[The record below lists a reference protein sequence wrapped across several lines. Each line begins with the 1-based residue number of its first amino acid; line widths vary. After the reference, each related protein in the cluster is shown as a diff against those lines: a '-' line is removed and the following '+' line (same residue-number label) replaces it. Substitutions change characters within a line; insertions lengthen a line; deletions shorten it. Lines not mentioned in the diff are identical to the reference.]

1 MKAPKFKDFIT
12 EKVERSDIQVAVLT
26 KVNADS
32 KSVVSNMIL
41 KECKR
46 RNIACHIINT
56 SEAWVSKND
65 LEKGTLLVSNIDGED
80 TEIEF
85 ELSKTICFTRAGV
98 LEDETGLALLST
110 FENAGAFMINTRNG
124 MLTCDN
130 KMSAYISFERDNI
143 PTPRTALISNE
154 KGLLHAHEKLGGKYP
169 VIMKTLTG
177 TQGIGVSIVESE
189 KSMISVAQSLWK
201 FGAALLLQEFLK
213 FDFDVRTI
221 VIDGRVLAST
231 KRISAKKD
239 FRSNRH
245 REATTEPYKLSN
257 DETKVV
263 LQAARSVGAYMVGVD
278 HAIVNKQLYVLE
290 CNGSPGIGSEFAL
303 YNTKL
308 KDRTYVG
315 KTTPDSVV
323 KELFD
328 YLAQDIHRKYSFTK
342 EAGFHERI
350 HIDGYGPVRAK
361 LDTGNGT
368 IASMFHVDKIDVSG
382 KIVKWEKDGK
392 KFTSKLEGES
402 QATRMG
408 DIDKRPIVFVDL
420 TFNNKLYT
428 DVPIGLTTKGS
439 RSTFLVNRD
448 LLTRFKVNVNP
459 NRKFILSS
467 WIKRNDC
474 NDTRGVNIN
483 PFKTLDN

>member
-1 MKAPKFKDFIT
+1 MQAPKFREFIS

-26 KVNADS
+26 KLNADS
-32 KSVVSNMIL
+32 KAIVSNKIL
-41 KECKR
+41 KECKK
-46 RNIACHIINT
+46 RNIPCHIINT

-85 ELSKTICFTRAGV
+85 DLSKTICFTRAGV

-177 TQGIGVSIVESE
+177 TQGIGVSVVESE

-213 FDFDVRTI
+213 FDFDVRTL
-221 VIDGRVLAST
+221 VIDGRILAST

-245 REATTEPYKLSN
+245 REATTEPYKLSD
-257 DETKVV
+257 DERTVV

-303 YNTKL
+303 YNTAKRE
-308 KDRTYVG
+308 DTYIG
-315 KTTPDSVV
+315 KTTPENVV

-328 YLAQDIHRKYSFTK
+328 YLSQDVHRKYSFTR

-350 HIDGYGPVRAK
+350 VIDGYGPVRAK
-361 LDTGNGT
+361 FDTGNGT
-368 IASMFHVDKIDVSG
+368 TASMFHVDKIDVSG
-382 KIVKWEKDGK
+382 KTVKWEKDGK

-402 QATRMG
+402 QATRMN
-408 DIDKRPIVFVDL
+408 DIDERPIVFVDI

-428 DVPIGLTTKGS
+428 DVPIGLTIKDS
-439 RSTFLVNRD
+439 RSTFLINRD

-459 NRKFILSS
+459 NRKFILSK
-467 WIKRNDC
+467 WIERSDGNNTK
-474 NDTRGVNIN
+474 GVNIS
-483 PFKTLDN
+483 PFK

>member
-1 MKAPKFKDFIT
+1 MKAPKFKEFIT
-12 EKVERSDIQVAVLT
+12 EKVQRSDIQVAILT
-26 KVNADS
+26 KIDADS
-32 KSVVSNMIL
+32 KAVVSNMIL
-41 KECKR
+41 KECKK
-46 RNIACHIINT
+46 RNIPCHIINT

-65 LEKGTLLVSNIDGED
+65 LEKGTLLISNIDGED

-85 ELSKTICFTRAGV
+85 DLSKTICYTRAGV

-154 KGLLHAHEKLGGKYP
+154 KGLIHAHEKLGGKYP

-177 TQGIGVSIVESE
+177 TQGIGVSVVESE
-189 KSMISVAQSLWK
+189 KSMVSVAQSLWK

-213 FDFDVRTI
+213 FDFDIRTI
-221 VIDGRVLAST
+221 VVDGRILAST

-245 REATTEPYKLSN
+245 REATTEPYKLS
-257 DETKVV
+257 DEERIVV

-278 HAIVNKQLYVLE
+278 HATVNNQLYVLE
-290 CNGSPGIGSEFAL
+290 CNGSPGVGSEFAL
-303 YNTKL
+303 YNTAKRE
-308 KDRTYVG
+308 DTYIG
-315 KTTPDSVV
+315 KTTTDNVI

-328 YLAQDIHRKYSFTK
+328 YLTQDVHRKYSFTR
-342 EAGFHERI
+342 EAGFHERVN
-350 HIDGYGPVRAK
+350 IDGYGPVRAK

-368 IASMFHVDKIDVSG
+368 VASMFHVDKIDVSG
-382 KIVKWEKDGK
+382 KTVKWEKDGK
-392 KFTSKLEGES
+392 KFTSKLQGES

-408 DIDKRPIVFVDL
+408 DIDERPIVFVDL
-420 TFNNKLYT
+420 TFNNKFYT
-428 DVPIGLTTKGS
+428 DVPIGLTTKDS

-459 NRKFILSS
+459 NRKFVLSS
-467 WIKRNDC
+467 WIERSDGD
-474 NDTRGVNIN
+474 DTQGVNIN
-483 PFKTLDN
+483 PYK

>member
-1 MKAPKFKDFIT
+1 MKAPKFKEFIS
-12 EKVERSDIQVAVLT
+12 EKVQRSDIQIAVLT
-26 KVNADS
+26 KLNADS
-32 KSVVSNMIL
+32 KAVVSNMIL
-41 KECKR
+41 KECKK
-46 RNIACHIINT
+46 RNIPCYIINT

-80 TEIEF
+80 TEVEF
-85 ELSKTICFTRAGV
+85 DLSKTICFVRAGV

-110 FENAGAFMINTRNG
+110 FENAGALMINTRNG

-177 TQGIGVSIVESE
+177 TQGIGVSVVESE
-189 KSMISVAQSLWK
+189 KSMVSVAQSLWK

-213 FDFDVRTI
+213 FDFDIRTI
-221 VIDGRVLAST
+221 VVDGRILAST

-245 REATTEPYKLSN
+245 REATTEPYKLSD
-257 DETKVV
+257 DERTVV

-278 HAIVNKQLYVLE
+278 HAIVNNQLYVLE
-290 CNGSPGIGSEFAL
+290 CNGSPGMGSEFAL
-303 YNTKL
+303 YNTAKRE
-308 KDRTYVG
+308 DTYVG
-315 KTTPDSVV
+315 KTTTDNVL

-328 YLAQDIHRKYSFTK
+328 YLTQDVHRKYSFTR

-350 HIDGYGPVRAK
+350 SIDGYGPVRAK

-368 IASMFHVDKIDVSG
+368 SASMFHVDKVDVSG
-382 KIVKWEKDGK
+382 KTVKWEKDGK
-392 KFTSKLEGES
+392 KFTSKLEGTSE
-402 QATRMG
+402 ATRM
-408 DIDKRPIVFVDL
+408 DQVDERPIVFIDL
-420 TFNNKLYT
+420 TFNNKFYT
-428 DVPIGLTTKGS
+428 DVPIGLTTKDS

-459 NRKFILSS
+459 NRKFVLSS
-467 WIKRNDC
+467 WIERSDGD
-474 NDTRGVNIN
+474 DTTGVNIN
-483 PFKTLDN
+483 PYK

>member
-1 MKAPKFKDFIT
+1 MRAPKFKDFIT
-12 EKVERSDIQVAVLT
+12 EKVQRSDIQVAILT
-26 KVNADS
+26 KINADS

-41 KECKR
+41 KECKK
-46 RNIACHIINT
+46 RNIPCHIINT

-65 LEKGTLLVSNIDGED
+65 LEKGTLLISNIDGED

-85 ELSKTICFTRAGV
+85 DLSKTMCFTRAGV

-154 KGLLHAHEKLGGKYP
+154 KGLIHAHEKLGGKYP

-177 TQGIGVSIVESE
+177 TQGIGVSVVESE
-189 KSMISVAQSLWK
+189 KSMVSVAQSLWK

-213 FDFDVRTI
+213 FDFDIRTI
-221 VIDGRVLAST
+221 VVDGRILAST

-245 REATTEPYKLSN
+245 REATTEPYKLS
-257 DETKVV
+257 DEERIVV

-278 HAIVNKQLYVLE
+278 HATVNNQLYVLE
-290 CNGSPGIGSEFAL
+290 CNGSPGVGSEFAL
-303 YNTKL
+303 YNTAKRE
-308 KDRTYVG
+308 DTYIG
-315 KTTPDSVV
+315 KTTTDNVI

-328 YLAQDIHRKYSFTK
+328 YLTQDVHRKYSFTR

-350 HIDGYGPVRAK
+350 SIDGYGPVRAK

-368 IASMFHVDKIDVSG
+368 VASMFHVDKIDVSG
-382 KIVKWEKDGK
+382 KTVKWEKDGK

-408 DIDKRPIVFVDL
+408 DIDERPIVFVDL
-420 TFNNKLYT
+420 TFNNKFYT
-428 DVPIGLTTKGS
+428 DVPIGLTTKDS

-459 NRKFILSS
+459 NRKFVLSS
-467 WIKRNDC
+467 WIERSDGD
-474 NDTRGVNIN
+474 DTQGVNIN
-483 PFKTLDN
+483 PYK

>member
-1 MKAPKFKDFIT
+1 MKAPKFKEFIS

-26 KVNADS
+26 KLNADS
-32 KSVVSNMIL
+32 KAIVSNKIL
-41 KECKR
+41 KECKK
-46 RNIACHIINT
+46 RNIPCHIVNT
-56 SEAWVSKND
+56 SEAWISKND

-85 ELSKTICFTRAGV
+85 DLSKTICFTRAGV

-154 KGLLHAHEKLGGKYP
+154 KGLIHAHEKLGGKYP

-177 TQGIGVSIVESE
+177 TQGIGVSVVESE

-213 FDFDVRTI
+213 FDFDVRTL
-221 VIDGRVLAST
+221 VIDGRILAST

-245 REATTEPYKLSN
+245 REATTEPYKLSD
-257 DETKVV
+257 DERTVV

-303 YNTKL
+303 YNTAKRE
-308 KDRTYVG
+308 DTYVG
-315 KTTPDSVV
+315 KTTPENVV

-328 YLAQDIHRKYSFTK
+328 YLSQDVHRKYSFTR

-350 HIDGYGPVRAK
+350 VIDGYGPVRAK
-361 LDTGNGT
+361 FDTGNGT
-368 IASMFHVDKIDVSG
+368 TASMFHVDKIDVLG
-382 KIVKWEKDGK
+382 KTVKWEKDGK

-408 DIDKRPIVFVDL
+408 DIDKRPIVFVDI

-428 DVPIGLTTKGS
+428 DVPIGLTLKDS

-459 NRKFILSS
+459 NRKFILSK
-467 WIKRNDC
+467 WIERTDGD
-474 NDTRGVNIN
+474 DTKGVNIN
-483 PFKTLDN
+483 PFK

>member
-1 MKAPKFKDFIT
+1 MRAPKFKEFIS
-12 EKVERSDIQVAVLT
+12 EEVQKSNIQVAVLT
-26 KVNADS
+26 KLNVDS
-32 KSVVSNMIL
+32 KAIVSNKIL
-41 KECKR
+41 KECKK
-46 RNIACHIINT
+46 RNIPCHIINT
-56 SEAWVSKND
+56 SEAWISKND

-80 TEIEF
+80 TEVEF
-85 ELSKTICFTRAGV
+85 ELSKTICFVRAGV

-177 TQGIGVSIVESE
+177 TQGIGVSVVESE

-213 FDFDVRTI
+213 FDFDVRTL
-221 VIDGRVLAST
+221 VIDGRILAST

-245 REATTEPYKLSN
+245 REATTEPYKLSD
-257 DETKVV
+257 DERTVV

-303 YNTKL
+303 YNTAKRE
-308 KDRTYVG
+308 DTYIG
-315 KTTPDSVV
+315 KTTPENVV

-328 YLAQDIHRKYSFTK
+328 YIAQDIHRKHSFNR
-342 EAGFHERI
+342 EAGFQERI
-350 HIDGYGPVRAK
+350 VIDGYGPVRAK
-361 LDTGNGT
+361 FDTGNGT
-368 IASMFHVDKIDVSG
+368 VASMFHVDKIDISG
-382 KIVKWEKDGK
+382 KTVKWEKDGK

-402 QATRMG
+402 QATRMN
-408 DIDKRPIVFVDL
+408 DIDERPIVFVDI

-428 DVPIGLTTKGS
+428 DVPIGLTIKDS
-439 RSTFLVNRD
+439 RSTFLINRD

-459 NRKFILSS
+459 NRKFILSK
-467 WIKRNDC
+467 WIERSDGNNTK
-474 NDTRGVNIN
+474 GVNIS
-483 PFKTLDN
+483 PFK

>member
-1 MKAPKFKDFIT
+1 MKAPKFKEFIT
-12 EKVERSDIQVAVLT
+12 EKVQRSDIQVAILT
-26 KVNADS
+26 KIDADS
-32 KSVVSNMIL
+32 KAVVSNMIL
-41 KECKR
+41 KECKK
-46 RNIACHIINT
+46 RNIPCHIINT

-65 LEKGTLLVSNIDGED
+65 LEKGTLLISNIDGED

-85 ELSKTICFTRAGV
+85 DHSKTMCFTRAGV

-154 KGLLHAHEKLGGKYP
+154 KGLIHAHEKLGGKYP

-177 TQGIGVSIVESE
+177 TQGIGVSVVESE
-189 KSMISVAQSLWK
+189 KSMVSVAQSLWK

-213 FDFDVRTI
+213 FDFDIRTI
-221 VIDGRVLAST
+221 VVDGRILAST

-245 REATTEPYKLSN
+245 REATTEPYKLS
-257 DETKVV
+257 DEERIVV

-278 HAIVNKQLYVLE
+278 HAIVNNQLYVLE
-290 CNGSPGIGSEFAL
+290 CNGSPGVGSEFAL
-303 YNTKL
+303 YNTAKRE
-308 KDRTYVG
+308 DTYIG
-315 KTTPDSVV
+315 KTTTDNVI

-328 YLAQDIHRKYSFTK
+328 YLTQDVHRKYSFTR
-342 EAGFHERI
+342 EAGFHERVN
-350 HIDGYGPVRAK
+350 IDGYGPVRAK

-368 IASMFHVDKIDVSG
+368 VASMFHVDKIDVSG
-382 KIVKWEKDGK
+382 KTVKWEKDGK
-392 KFTSKLEGES
+392 KFTSKLQGES

-408 DIDKRPIVFVDL
+408 DIDERPIVFVDL
-420 TFNNKLYT
+420 TFNNKFYT
-428 DVPIGLTTKGS
+428 DVPIGLTTKDS

-467 WIKRNDC
+467 WIERSDGD
-474 NDTRGVNIN
+474 DTQGVNIN
-483 PFKTLDN
+483 PYK

>member
-1 MKAPKFKDFIT
+1 MKAPKFKEFIT
-12 EKVERSDIQVAVLT
+12 EKVQRSDIQVAILT
-26 KVNADS
+26 KIDADS
-32 KSVVSNMIL
+32 KAVVSNMIL
-41 KECKR
+41 KECKK
-46 RNIACHIINT
+46 RNIPCHIINT

-65 LEKGTLLVSNIDGED
+65 LEKGTLLISNIDGED

-85 ELSKTICFTRAGV
+85 DLSKTMCFTRAGV

-154 KGLLHAHEKLGGKYP
+154 KGLIHAHEKLGGKYP

-177 TQGIGVSIVESE
+177 TQGIGVSVVESE
-189 KSMISVAQSLWK
+189 KSMVSVAQSLWK

-213 FDFDVRTI
+213 FDFDIRTI
-221 VIDGRVLAST
+221 VVDGRILAST

-245 REATTEPYKLSN
+245 REATTEPYKLS
-257 DETKVV
+257 DEERIVV

-278 HAIVNKQLYVLE
+278 HATVNNQLYVLE
-290 CNGSPGIGSEFAL
+290 CNGSPGVGSEFAL
-303 YNTKL
+303 YNTAKRE
-308 KDRTYVG
+308 DTYIG
-315 KTTPDSVV
+315 KTTTDNVI

-328 YLAQDIHRKYSFTK
+328 YLTQDVHRKYSFTR
-342 EAGFHERI
+342 EAGFHERVN
-350 HIDGYGPVRAK
+350 IDGYGPVRAK

-368 IASMFHVDKIDVSG
+368 VASMFHVDKIDVSG
-382 KIVKWEKDGK
+382 KTVKWEKDGK
-392 KFTSKLEGES
+392 KFTSKLQGES

-408 DIDKRPIVFVDL
+408 DIDERPIVFVDL
-420 TFNNKLYT
+420 TFNNKFYT
-428 DVPIGLTTKGS
+428 DVPIGLTTKDS

-459 NRKFILSS
+459 NRKFVLSS
-467 WIKRNDC
+467 WIERSDGD
-474 NDTRGVNIN
+474 DTQGVNIN
-483 PFKTLDN
+483 PYK

>member
-1 MKAPKFKDFIT
+1 MRAPKFREFIS

-32 KSVVSNMIL
+32 KSIVSNKIL
-41 KECKR
+41 KECKK
-46 RNIACHIINT
+46 RNIPCHIINT
-56 SEAWVSKND
+56 SEAWISKND

-80 TEIEF
+80 TEVEF
-85 ELSKTICFTRAGV
+85 ELSKTICFVRAGV

-110 FENAGAFMINTRNG
+110 FESAGAFMINNRNG
-124 MLTCDN
+124 MLTCGN

-154 KGLLHAHEKLGGKYP
+154 KGLIHAHEKLGGKYP

-177 TQGIGVSIVESE
+177 TQGIGVSVVESE
-189 KSMISVAQSLWK
+189 KSMVSVAQSLWK

-213 FDFDVRTI
+213 FDFDVRTL
-221 VIDGRVLAST
+221 VIDGRILAST

-245 REATTEPYKLSN
+245 REATTEPYKLS
-257 DETKVV
+257 DEERMVV
-263 LQAARSVGAYMVGVD
+263 LQAARSVGTYMVGVD

-303 YNTKL
+303 YNTAKRE
-308 KDRTYVG
+308 DTYIG
-315 KTTPDSVV
+315 KTTPENVV

-328 YLAQDIHRKYSFTK
+328 YIAQDIHRKHSFNR
-342 EAGFHERI
+342 EAGFQERI
-350 HIDGYGPVRAK
+350 VIDGYGPVRAK
-361 LDTGNGT
+361 FDTGNGT
-368 IASMFHVDKIDVSG
+368 VASMFHVDKIDISG
-382 KIVKWEKDGK
+382 KTVKWEKDGK

-408 DIDKRPIVFVDL
+408 DIDKRPIVFVDI
-420 TFNNKLYT
+420 TFNNKFYT
-428 DVPIGLTTKGS
+428 DVPIGLTIKDS
-439 RSTFLVNRD
+439 RSTFLINRD

-459 NRKFILSS
+459 NRKFILSK
-467 WIKRNDC
+467 WIERSDGNNTK
-474 NDTRGVNIN
+474 GVNIN
-483 PFKTLDN
+483 PFK

>member
-1 MKAPKFKDFIT
+1 MKAPKFKEFIT
-12 EKVERSDIQVAVLT
+12 EKVQRSDIQVAILT
-26 KVNADS
+26 KIDADS
-32 KSVVSNMIL
+32 KAVVSNMIL
-41 KECKR
+41 KECKK
-46 RNIACHIINT
+46 RNIPCHIINT

-65 LEKGTLLVSNIDGED
+65 LEKGTLLISNIDGED

-85 ELSKTICFTRAGV
+85 DLSKTICFTRAGV

-154 KGLLHAHEKLGGKYP
+154 KGLIHAHEKLGGKYP

-177 TQGIGVSIVESE
+177 TQGIGVSVVESE
-189 KSMISVAQSLWK
+189 KSMVSVAQSLWK

-213 FDFDVRTI
+213 FDFDIRTI
-221 VIDGRVLAST
+221 VVDGRILAST

-245 REATTEPYKLSN
+245 REATTEPYKLS
-257 DETKVV
+257 DEERIVV

-278 HAIVNKQLYVLE
+278 HAIVNNQLYVLE
-290 CNGSPGIGSEFAL
+290 CNGSPGVGSDFAL
-303 YNTKL
+303 YNTAKRE
-308 KDRTYVG
+308 DTYIG
-315 KTTPDSVV
+315 KTTTDNVI

-328 YLAQDIHRKYSFTK
+328 YLTQDVHRKYSFTR

-350 HIDGYGPVRAK
+350 SIDGYGPVRAK

-368 IASMFHVDKIDVSG
+368 TASMFHVDKIDVSG
-382 KIVKWEKDGK
+382 KTVKWEKDGK
-392 KFTSKLEGES
+392 KFTSKLQGES

-408 DIDKRPIVFVDL
+408 DIDERPIVFVDL
-420 TFNNKLYT
+420 TFNNKFYT
-428 DVPIGLTTKGS
+428 DVPIGLTTKDS

-459 NRKFILSS
+459 NRKFVLSS
-467 WIKRNDC
+467 WIERSDGD
-474 NDTRGVNIN
+474 DTQGVNIN
-483 PFKTLDN
+483 PYK

>member
-1 MKAPKFKDFIT
+1 MKAPKFKEFIT
-12 EKVERSDIQVAVLT
+12 EKVQRSDIQVAILT
-26 KVNADS
+26 KINADS

-41 KECKR
+41 KECKK
-46 RNIACHIINT
+46 RNIPCHIINT

-80 TEIEF
+80 TEIDF

-154 KGLLHAHEKLGGKYP
+154 KGLIHAHEKLGGKYP

-177 TQGIGVSIVESE
+177 TQGIGVSVVESE
-189 KSMISVAQSLWK
+189 KSMVSVAQSLWK

-213 FDFDVRTI
+213 FDFDIRTI
-221 VIDGRVLAST
+221 VVDGRILAST

-245 REATTEPYKLSN
+245 REATTEPYKLS
-257 DETKVV
+257 DEERIVV

-278 HAIVNKQLYVLE
+278 HATVNNQLYVLE
-290 CNGSPGIGSEFAL
+290 CNGSPGVGSEFAL
-303 YNTKL
+303 YNTAKRE
-308 KDRTYVG
+308 DTYIG
-315 KTTPDSVV
+315 KTTTDNVI

-328 YLAQDIHRKYSFTK
+328 YLTQDVHRKYSFTR
-342 EAGFHERI
+342 EAGFHERVN
-350 HIDGYGPVRAK
+350 IDGYGPVRAK
-361 LDTGNGT
+361 LATGNGT

-382 KIVKWEKDGK
+382 KTVKWEKDGK
-392 KFTSKLEGES
+392 KFTSKLQGES

-408 DIDKRPIVFVDL
+408 DIDERPIVFVDL
-420 TFNNKLYT
+420 TFNNKFYT
-428 DVPIGLTTKGS
+428 DVPIGLTTKDS

-459 NRKFILSS
+459 NRKFVLSS
-467 WIKRNDC
+467 WIERSDGD
-474 NDTRGVNIN
+474 DTQGVNIN
-483 PFKTLDN
+483 PYK

>member
-1 MKAPKFKDFIT
+1 MKAPKFKEFIS
-12 EKVERSDIQVAVLT
+12 EKVERSDIQVAILT

-32 KSVVSNMIL
+32 KSVVSNMIK
-41 KECKR
+41 KECKS
-46 RNIACHIINT
+46 RNIPCYIINT

-65 LEKGTLLVSNIDGED
+65 LEKGTLYVSNIDGED
-80 TEIEF
+80 TEVEF
-85 ELSKTICFTRAGV
+85 ELSKTICFARAGV

-110 FENAGAFMINTRNG
+110 FENAGAFMINTRNS

-154 KGLLHAHEKLGGKYP
+154 KSLLDAHKRIGGNYP

-177 TQGIGVSIVESE
+177 TQGIGVSIIESE
-189 KSMISVAQSLWK
+189 KSLVSVAQSLWK
-201 FGAALLLQEFLK
+201 FGAALLLQEFMK
-213 FDFDVRTI
+213 FDFDIRTI
-221 VIDGRVLAST
+221 VVDGRVLAST

-245 REATTEPYKLSN
+245 REATTEPYKLSD
-257 DETKVV
+257 DERKVV
-263 LQAARSVGAYMVGVD
+263 LDAARSTGAFMVGVD
-278 HAIVNKQLYVLE
+278 HAIVNNNYYVLE
-290 CNGSPGIGSEFAL
+290 CNGSPGIGSNFSL

-308 KDRTYVG
+308 KDRSHIG
-315 KTTPDSVV
+315 KTTPDNVM
-323 KELFD
+323 KGLFN
-328 YLAQDIHRKYSFTK
+328 YLTQDVHRKYSFTK

-350 HIDGYGPVRAK
+350 VIDGYGPVRAK
-361 LDTGNGT
+361 FDTGNGT
-368 IASMFHVDKIDVSG
+368 QASMFTVDKIDVSG
-382 KIVKWEKDGK
+382 KKGKWEKDGK

-408 DIDKRPIVFVDL
+408 DIDRRPIVFVDL
-420 TFNNKLYT
+420 TFNNKFYT

-459 NRKFILSS
+459 NRKFVLSS
-467 WIKRNDC
+467 WIQRTDG
-474 NDTRGVNIN
+474 NDTRG
-483 PFKTLDN
+483 DNMTQHTN

>member
-1 MKAPKFKDFIT
+1 MKAPKFKEFIT
-12 EKVERSDIQVAVLT
+12 EKVQRSDIQVAILT
-26 KVNADS
+26 KIDADS
-32 KSVVSNMIL
+32 KAVVSNMIL
-41 KECKR
+41 KECKK
-46 RNIACHIINT
+46 RNIPCHIINT

-65 LEKGTLLVSNIDGED
+65 LEKGTLLISNIDGED

-85 ELSKTICFTRAGV
+85 DLSKTMCFTRAGV

-154 KGLLHAHEKLGGKYP
+154 KGLIHAHEKLGGKYP

-177 TQGIGVSIVESE
+177 TQGIGVSVVESE
-189 KSMISVAQSLWK
+189 KSMVSVAQSLWK

-213 FDFDVRTI
+213 FDFDIRTI
-221 VIDGRVLAST
+221 VVDGRILAST

-245 REATTEPYKLSN
+245 REATTEPYKLS
-257 DETKVV
+257 DEERIVV

-278 HAIVNKQLYVLE
+278 HAIVNNQLYVLE
-290 CNGSPGIGSEFAL
+290 CNGSPGVGSEFAL
-303 YNTKL
+303 YNTAKRE
-308 KDRTYVG
+308 DTYIG
-315 KTTPDSVV
+315 KTTTDNVI

-328 YLAQDIHRKYSFTK
+328 YLTQDVHRKYSFTR
-342 EAGFHERI
+342 EAGFHERVN
-350 HIDGYGPVRAK
+350 IDGYGPVRAK

-368 IASMFHVDKIDVSG
+368 VASMFHVDKIDVSG
-382 KIVKWEKDGK
+382 KTVKWEKDGK
-392 KFTSKLEGES
+392 KFTSKLQGES

-408 DIDKRPIVFVDL
+408 DIDERPIVFVDL
-420 TFNNKLYT
+420 TFNNKFYT
-428 DVPIGLTTKGS
+428 DVPIGLTTKDS

-459 NRKFILSS
+459 NRKFVLSS
-467 WIKRNDC
+467 WIERSDGD
-474 NDTRGVNIN
+474 DTQGVNIN
-483 PFKTLDN
+483 PYK

>member
-1 MKAPKFKDFIT
+1 MRAPKFKEFIS
-12 EKVERSDIQVAVLT
+12 EEVQKSNIQVAVLT
-26 KVNADS
+26 KLNVDS
-32 KSVVSNMIL
+32 KSIVSNKIL
-41 KECKR
+41 KECKK
-46 RNIACHIINT
+46 RNIPCHIINT
-56 SEAWVSKND
+56 SEAWISKND

-80 TEIEF
+80 TEVEF
-85 ELSKTICFTRAGV
+85 ELSKTICFVRAGV

-110 FENAGAFMINTRNG
+110 FESAGAFMINNRNG

-154 KGLLHAHEKLGGKYP
+154 KGLIHAHEKLGGKYP

-213 FDFDVRTI
+213 FDFDVRTL
-221 VIDGRVLAST
+221 VIDGRILAST

-245 REATTEPYKLSN
+245 REATTEPYKLS
-257 DETKVV
+257 DEERMVV
-263 LQAARSVGAYMVGVD
+263 LQAARSVGTYMVGVD

-303 YNTKL
+303 YNTAKRE
-308 KDRTYVG
+308 DTYIG
-315 KTTPDSVV
+315 KTTPENVV

-328 YLAQDIHRKYSFTK
+328 YIAQDIHRKHSFNR
-342 EAGFHERI
+342 EAGFQERI
-350 HIDGYGPVRAK
+350 VIDGYGPVRAK
-361 LDTGNGT
+361 FDTGNGT
-368 IASMFHVDKIDVSG
+368 VASMFHVDKIDISG
-382 KIVKWEKDGK
+382 KTVKWEKDGK

-408 DIDKRPIVFVDL
+408 DIDKRPIVFVDI
-420 TFNNKLYT
+420 TFNNKFYT
-428 DVPIGLTTKGS
+428 DVPIGLTIKDS
-439 RSTFLVNRD
+439 RSTFLINRD

-459 NRKFILSS
+459 NRKFILSK
-467 WIKRNDC
+467 WIERSDGNNTK
-474 NDTRGVNIN
+474 GVNIS
-483 PFKTLDN
+483 PFK

>member
-1 MKAPKFKDFIT
+1 MRVFKSLT
-12 EKVERSDIQVAVLT
+12 EKVQRSDIQVAILT
-26 KVNADS
+26 KIDADS
-32 KSVVSNMIL
+32 KAVVSNMIL
-41 KECKR
+41 KECKK
-46 RNIACHIINT
+46 RNIPCHIINT

-65 LEKGTLLVSNIDGED
+65 LEKGTLLISNIDGED

-85 ELSKTICFTRAGV
+85 DLSKTMCFTRAGV

-154 KGLLHAHEKLGGKYP
+154 KGLIHAHEKLGGKYP

-177 TQGIGVSIVESE
+177 TQGIGVSVVESE
-189 KSMISVAQSLWK
+189 KSMVSVAQSLWK

-213 FDFDVRTI
+213 FDFDIRTI
-221 VIDGRVLAST
+221 VVDGRILAST

-245 REATTEPYKLSN
+245 REATTEPYKLS
-257 DETKVV
+257 DEERIVV

-278 HAIVNKQLYVLE
+278 HATVNNQLYVLE
-290 CNGSPGIGSEFAL
+290 CNGSPGVGSEFAL
-303 YNTKL
+303 YNTAKRE
-308 KDRTYVG
+308 DTYIG
-315 KTTPDSVV
+315 KTTTDNVI

-328 YLAQDIHRKYSFTK
+328 YLTQDVHRKYSFTR
-342 EAGFHERI
+342 EAGFHERVN
-350 HIDGYGPVRAK
+350 IDGYGPVRAK

-368 IASMFHVDKIDVSG
+368 VASMFHVDKIDVSG
-382 KIVKWEKDGK
+382 KTVKWEKDGK
-392 KFTSKLEGES
+392 KFTSKLQGES

-408 DIDKRPIVFVDL
+408 DIDERPIVFVDL
-420 TFNNKLYT
+420 TFNNKFYT
-428 DVPIGLTTKGS
+428 DVPIGLTTKDS

-459 NRKFILSS
+459 NRKFVLSS
-467 WIKRNDC
+467 WIERSDGD
-474 NDTRGVNIN
+474 DTQGVNIN
-483 PFKTLDN
+483 PYK

>member
-1 MKAPKFKDFIT
+1 MKAPKFKEFIS
-12 EKVERSDIQVAVLT
+12 EKVQRSDIQIAVLT
-26 KVNADS
+26 KLNADS
-32 KSVVSNMIL
+32 KAVVSNMIL
-41 KECKR
+41 KECKK
-46 RNIACHIINT
+46 RNIPCYIINT

-80 TEIEF
+80 TEVEF
-85 ELSKTICFTRAGV
+85 DLSKTICFVRAGV

-110 FENAGAFMINTRNG
+110 FENAGALMINTRNG

-154 KGLLHAHEKLGGKYP
+154 KGLIHAHEKLGGKYP

-177 TQGIGVSIVESE
+177 TQGIGVSVVESE

-213 FDFDVRTI
+213 FDFDIRTI
-221 VIDGRVLAST
+221 VVDGRILAST

-245 REATTEPYKLSN
+245 REATTEPYKLSD
-257 DETKVV
+257 DERTVV

-278 HAIVNKQLYVLE
+278 HAIVNNQLYVLE
-290 CNGSPGIGSEFAL
+290 CNGSPGMGSEFAL
-303 YNTKL
+303 YNTAKRE
-308 KDRTYVG
+308 DTYIG
-315 KTTPDSVV
+315 KTTTDNVL

-328 YLAQDIHRKYSFTK
+328 YLTQDVHRKYSFTR

-350 HIDGYGPVRAK
+350 SIDGYGPVRAK

-368 IASMFHVDKIDVSG
+368 SASMFHVDKVDVSG
-382 KIVKWEKDGK
+382 KTVKWEKDGK
-392 KFTSKLEGES
+392 KFTSKLEGTSE
-402 QATRMG
+402 ATRM
-408 DIDKRPIVFVDL
+408 DQVDERPIVFIDL
-420 TFNNKLYT
+420 TFNNKFYT
-428 DVPIGLTTKGS
+428 DVPIGLTTKDS

-459 NRKFILSS
+459 NRKFVLSS
-467 WIKRNDC
+467 WIERSDGD
-474 NDTRGVNIN
+474 DTTGVNIN
-483 PFKTLDN
+483 PYK